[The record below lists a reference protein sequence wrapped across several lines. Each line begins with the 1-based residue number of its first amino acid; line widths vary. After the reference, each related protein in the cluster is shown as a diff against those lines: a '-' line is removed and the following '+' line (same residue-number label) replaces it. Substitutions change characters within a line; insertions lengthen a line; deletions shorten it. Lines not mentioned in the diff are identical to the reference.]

1 MKYPTGL
8 DKLALQSPFALIH
21 RSGPIPVVYYFPL
34 RPQQVAIDF
43 PSRGMVHQT
52 IDSNFLDFFPGP
64 RAVLARVSLRGTFG
78 YDKKWGG
85 IGLSMSGAA
94 HLKTLTTIYETFNA
108 LGRQIQSKLAARQE
122 FTIPGQ
128 GYYWRVHVESVG
140 TRIANNDP
148 LLFYYEMSFVRLTDY
163 LSPTGGG
170 IRDLIGSVM
179 GGPAG
184 SLVSSAAGW
193 LKGLF

>member
-1 MKYPTGL
+1 MTPTGL
-8 DKLALQSPFALIH
+8 DKLALQSPFILIH
-21 RSGPIPVVYYFPL
+21 RSGPIPVIFYFPL

-43 PSRGMVHQT
+43 PSRGQVHQT

-78 YDKKWGG
+78 YSKKNGG
-85 IGLSMSGAA
+85 IGLAMSGVF

-108 LGRQIQSKLAARQE
+108 LGRQLQSKLAVRQE

-148 LLFYYEMSFVRLTDY
+148 LLYYYELSFLRLTDY

-170 IRDLIGSVM
+170 IKD
-179 GGPAG
+179 
-184 SLVSSAAGW
+184 LVSSFVPTPVVSNF
-193 LKGLF
+193 LSGLF